1 MKIFQQFSSIFRKT
15 SPEKERS
22 RDLLLKKFQSFQD
35 LLSQNNMVLELM
47 ADMESKLSG
56 EFLIDRSYIESGI
69 TAISKGVK
77 DIIEKLN
84 ETSEKRY
91 QGLSDRFNIIHS
103 EVETFLSRGKQVP
116 VSSYTFP
123 FDEITKEMIDR
134 LGGKN
139 ANLGEVRNRLRIPTP
154 DGFAISAFAFKSFME
169 HNKILEQINKILF
182 ELKVDNL
189 EELNNKSKEI
199 QEQVIKAE
207 VPKDLEQEIQDAYL
221 KLSDRCGKKVSVSV
235 RSSALQEDGTFSFAG
250 QYATFLNVPSDL
262 ILQKYKEVIAS
273 LFTPRAIFYY
283 KTKGLHEHEMI
294 MSVGV
299 LAMIDAKAAGVMYS
313 RDPNNPEDNTLIV
326 SAIRGMG
333 KCVVEGLITP
343 DTYILSRSY
352 TDTPPSSPSLK
363 SPHPPFAKGRQ
374 GGIIGGKVEL
384 EIISKNIPERKG
396 MLVCTVDGKLEEVP
410 LPDDELRGI
419 PILND
424 EQIKALAEYAIALE
438 NHYNSPQDIE
448 WAIDRDDRPYILQT
462 RPLIIMKEKARPVPT
477 HIEGYN
483 ILIDRGVIA
492 CKGIGFGKA
501 FIVRKEEDLKEFPD
515 GAVLVAKH
523 TSTKYVTVMN
533 KAKAIITDVGGAAG
547 HMASLARE
555 FGVPTILDTE
565 IATNIIQEDQEL
577 TVDAINCNIYEGYV
591 KELKEFAEKREEPFK
606 STLIFQTL
614 EKVLKWVVPLN
625 LVDPDDVRFKPESC
639 ETLHDITR
647 FAHQKAMQE
656 MFHISAELPE
666 GVETMRLSA
675 GIPLIVHIIDL
686 GGGIEGYHKK
696 LTPEYI
702 SSVPFNAFLKGLAA
716 LEWPGPRHID
726 VKGFLGMVAHTAEI
740 PEAEL
745 EEMGEESFS
754 FISKEYMNFSI
765 RLGYHLSV
773 VEAYAG
779 ENINDNYIRFF
790 FKGGGASRE
799 RRLRRIR
806 LISEI
811 LKEIDFN
818 LKVVEDV
825 IDAMITKY
833 KKLQLEEK
841 LEILGRLT
849 VYTKQ
854 LDALLHE
861 DASTES
867 YMEEFIRDHLKQ
879 VES

>member
-1 MKIFQQFSSIFRKT
+1 MERMMSLWSKFMGKKKDTADRKQQETK
-15 SPEKERS
+15 KEP
-22 RDLLLKKFQSFQD
+22 LKKRYQSFQE
-35 LLSQNNMVLELM
+35 LLSSNNNVLELM
-47 ADMESKLSG
+47 ADMEEKLSG
-56 EFLIDRSYIESGI
+56 EFLFDRHYINQKIMEI
-69 TAISKGVK
+69 AEGVK
-77 DIIEKLN
+77 KIVYKLN
-84 ETSEKRY
+84 EISGNKLY
-91 QGLSDRFNIIHS
+91 VLHDRFFDIIS
-103 EVETFLSRGKQVP
+103 KIEKFLTKHWEIPASP
-116 VSSYTFP
+116 NTLSL
-123 FDEITKEMIDR
+123 DEITKEMLDR

-154 DGFAISAFAFKSFME
+154 DGFAISAFAFKGFME

-207 VPKDLEQEIQDAYL
+207 IPKDLEQEIQDAYL

-283 KTKGLHEHEMI
+283 KTKGLHEHEMV

-313 RDPNNPEDNTLIV
+313 RDLNNPEADTLII
-326 SAIRGMG
+326 SAARGLG
-333 KCVVEGLITP
+333 KSVVDGVVTP
-343 DTYILSRSY
+343 ETYIVSRYSTDNPPISLSF
-352 TDTPPSSPSLK
+352 K
-363 SPHPPFAKGRQ
+363 SPHPPFSKEGP
-374 GGIIGGKVEL
+374 GGF
-384 EIISKNIPERKG
+384 EIISKNIPEQKSMYICRP
-396 MLVCTVDGKLEEVP
+396 DGEIEEVT
-410 LPDDELRGI
+410 LTDEMKGTQS
-419 PILND
+419 LND

-438 NHYNSPQDIE
+438 NHYKSPQDIE

-462 RPLIIMKEKARPVPT
+462 RPLIIMNEKARPVPT

-523 TSTKYVTVMN
+523 TSTKFVTVMN

-577 TVDAINCNIYEGYV
+577 TVDAINCNIYEGHV

-606 STLIFQTL
+606 STQIFQTL

-625 LVDPDDVRFKPESC
+625 LVDPDDKRFKPESC

-647 FAHQKAMQE
+647 FCHEMVMRE
-656 MFHISAELPE
+656 MFKITEITSQEVCGSPKLEAP
-666 GVETMRLSA
+666 
-675 GIPLIVHIIDL
+675 IPMEVYLIDL
-686 GGGIEGYHKK
+686 GGGIKGAPKK
-696 LTPEYI
+696 ITPEYI
-702 SSVPFNAFLKGLAA
+702 DSSPFNAYYSGLASMK
-716 LEWPGPRHID
+716 WPEPRPFD
-726 VKGFLGMVAHTAEI
+726 VKGFMSMVAHTASI
-740 PEAEL
+740 PEGEL
-745 EEMGEESFS
+745 YNIGDRSFS
-754 FISKEYMNFSI
+754 FITGEYMNFSV
-765 RLGYHLSV
+765 RLGYHLST

-779 ENINDNYIRFF
+779 ESINDNYIRFF
-790 FKGGGASRE
+790 FKGGGAGRD
-799 RRLRRIR
+799 RRFRRGR
-806 LISEI
+806 LVTEI
-811 LKEIDFN
+811 LKRMDFN
-818 LKVVEDV
+818 VKVIEDI
-825 IDAMITKY
+825 IDANITKY
-833 KKLQLEEK
+833 KKTAIEK
-841 LEILGRLT
+841 RLKVLGKLT
-849 VYTKQ
+849 AYTKQ
-854 LDALLHE
+854 LDMVMYNDAITDMYVE
-861 DASTES
+861 DFVKEH
-867 YMEEFIRDHLKQ
+867 IKGKI
-879 VES
+879 